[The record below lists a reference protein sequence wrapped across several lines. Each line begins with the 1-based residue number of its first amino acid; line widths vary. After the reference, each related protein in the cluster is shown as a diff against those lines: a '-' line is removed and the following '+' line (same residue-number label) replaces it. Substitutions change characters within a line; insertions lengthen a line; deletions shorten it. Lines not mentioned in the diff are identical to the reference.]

1 MFGAQLFQKAG
12 KTAPK
17 NRGAVFLKRN
27 KGGVL
32 FKGVQKFRMS
42 YESVQSDRKRRRT
55 EDLCPPRKEN
65 APFSR
70 FKVFG
75 RSGLFTV
82 RHEHRDDKNGNGC
95 KRDQNDLD
103 GGEPSRVL
111 RTRRRRF
118 GFGKIIGVELEGDFL
133 FGGDIVELSVL
144 AHIEVE
150 LSVFV
155 AGAVVDETF
164 LLARKTSVAEG
175 SSGQYILYGHFAVE
189 EGALGDKIDKRQA
202 IRQTVARNLFIGRDV
217 AEVFAEGKAFSACN
231 DLYIV
236 GFRNAE
242 ELVVFV
248 FRFVK
253 PYFRGLCN
261 GVDFAF
267 RAGGEGGWRSGSYK
281 KRECRDYNAD
291 PYGK

>member
-82 RHEHRDDKNGNGC
+82 RHEHRDDKNSNGC

-111 RTRRRRF
+111 RTRRR
-118 GFGKIIGVELEGDFL
+118 K
-133 FGGDIVELSVL
+133 
-144 AHIEVE
+144 
-150 LSVFV
+150 
-155 AGAVVDETF
+155 
-164 LLARKTSVAEG
+164 
-175 SSGQYILYGHFAVE
+175 
-189 EGALGDKIDKRQA
+189 
-202 IRQTVARNLFIGRDV
+202 
-217 AEVFAEGKAFSACN
+217 
-231 DLYIV
+231 
-236 GFRNAE
+236 
-242 ELVVFV
+242 
-248 FRFVK
+248 
-253 PYFRGLCN
+253 
-261 GVDFAF
+261 
-267 RAGGEGGWRSGSYK
+267 
-281 KRECRDYNAD
+281 
-291 PYGK
+291 